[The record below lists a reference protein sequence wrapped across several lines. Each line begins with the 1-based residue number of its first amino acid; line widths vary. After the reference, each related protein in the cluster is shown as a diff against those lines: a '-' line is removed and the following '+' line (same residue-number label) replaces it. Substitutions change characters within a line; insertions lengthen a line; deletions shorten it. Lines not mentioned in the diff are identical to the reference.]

1 MFEMAQARSDFLDEL
16 ISERA
21 KRNPE
26 FPAMVDA
33 ASRRRRLLAALAD
46 RRRAGERS
54 QTAIA
59 AAMASSQ
66 SSIAR
71 LETSASDARVSTVE
85 RYAEVLG
92 YRVQYHLIP
101 AAEADDLDSVV
112 VHPPAAA

>member
-1 MFEMAQARSDFLDEL
+1 MSEPDFLDEL
-16 ISERA
+16 IGERA
-21 KRNPE
+21 ERNPE

-33 ASRRRRLLAALAD
+33 AARRRRLLTELGE
-46 RRRAGERS
+46 RRRADERS
-54 QTAIA
+54 QTAVA

-71 LETSASDARVSTVE
+71 LETSATDARLSTIE

-101 AAEADDLDSVV
+101 TNEADDLDAVV
-112 VHPPAAA
+112 VHAPAAA

>member
-1 MFEMAQARSDFLDEL
+1 MAQADFLDEL

-26 FPAMVDA
+26 FPSMVDA
-33 ASRRRRLLAALAD
+33 ASRRRRLLAELAE
-46 RRRAGERS
+46 RRRVDERS

-71 LETSASDARVSTVE
+71 LETSATDARLSTVD
-85 RYAEVLG
+85 RYAEALG
-92 YRVQYHLIP
+92 YRVQFHLIP
-101 AAEADDLDSVV
+101 ADEAGDIDPVV
-112 VHPPAAA
+112 VHPPKAA

>member
-1 MFEMAQARSDFLDEL
+1 MTNPDFLDEL
-16 ISERA
+16 IDERTD
-21 KRNPE
+21 RNPG

-33 ASRRRRLLAALAD
+33 AARRRRLLAELAA
-46 RRRAGERS
+46 RRRAEERS
-54 QTAIA
+54 QTAVA

-71 LETSASDARVSTVE
+71 LETSATDARMSTVE

-92 YRVQYHLIP
+92 YKVQYHLIP
-101 AAEADDLDSVV
+101 AAQADRLDPVV

>member
-1 MFEMAQARSDFLDEL
+1 MTKPDFLDEL
-16 ISERA
+16 IDERA
-21 KRNPE
+21 QRSPG

-33 ASRRRRLLAALAD
+33 AARRRRLLAELGE

-54 QTAIA
+54 QTAVA

-71 LETSASDARVSTVE
+71 LETSATDARMSTVD

-101 AAEADDLDSVV
+101 TAEADGLDAVV

>member
-1 MFEMAQARSDFLDEL
+1 MSKRDFLDEL
-16 ISERA
+16 IDERS

-33 ASRRRRLLAALAD
+33 AARRRRLLAELAE
-46 RRRAGERS
+46 RRRADERT
-54 QTAIA
+54 QTAVA

-71 LETSASDARVSTVE
+71 LETSATDARMSTVE

-92 YRVQYHLIP
+92 YRLQYHLIP
-101 AAEADDLDSVV
+101 TAEAEGLDPVV